1 MNPKHLTLFCAG
13 LGAGAALA
21 VLFAPKSG
29 EETREQLRASF
40 QEGKRKIND
49 TINDKQSAI
58 REQARGVVD
67 NVNSAINAGRE
78 AYRSTTG
85 QLKKEFDHAT
95 SSVG

>member
-29 EETREQLRASF
+29 EETRGQLRASLE
-40 QEGKRKIND
+40 EGKRKINEKQASLRD
-49 TINDKQSAI
+49 TA
-58 REQARGVVD
+58 RQAVD
-67 NVNSAINAGRE
+67 NVASAVNAGRE
-78 AYRSTTG
+78 AYRSTTS

-95 SSVG
+95 SSLG

>member
-1 MNPKHLTLFCAG
+1 MNQKHLTLFCAG

-29 EETREQLRASF
+29 EETRGQIRASL
-40 QEGKRKIND
+40 EDGKRKLNE
-49 TINDKQSAI
+49 KQSAL
-58 REQARGVVD
+58 RDSARGVVD

-85 QLKKEFDHAT
+85 QLKKEFEHAA